1 MFRHFEILL
10 GVSRLG
16 ERWTEK
22 DRQLAT
28 QHSACYAFAGQNLSA
43 AISIIL
49 KLYTI
54 MMTKTKQN
62 LQCVFLVTNGLISR
76 CLIWLPC
83 RTTTFGYSK
92 MNSNK
97 MVYACRVGDS
107 E

>member
-49 KLYTI
+49 ELYTI
-54 MMTKTKQN
+54 MMKKTKQN
-62 LQCVFLVTNGLISR
+62 LQCVFLVTNGL
-76 CLIWLPC
+76 LIPLLNLVTMQNNDL
-83 RTTTFGYSK
+83 RLQQDEF
-92 MNSNK
+92 
-97 MVYACRVGDS
+97 